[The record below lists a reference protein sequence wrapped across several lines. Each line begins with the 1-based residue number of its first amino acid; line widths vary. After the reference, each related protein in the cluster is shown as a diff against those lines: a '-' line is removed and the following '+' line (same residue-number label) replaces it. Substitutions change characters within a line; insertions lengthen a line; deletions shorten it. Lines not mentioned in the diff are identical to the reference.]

1 MRAANRHGKSG
12 WTEALPFTTQIDVSQ
27 VFLKVKFSQLH
38 FLANISFT
46 LFLFQIP
53 RAESVYY
60 EKLTNMISFK
70 AANYPLHLT
79 GKLETWSPSGGWQHL
94 QKVSLKAKPFTF
106 NLRPEA
112 HFSNLR
118 LRLCLESNELLCGAY
133 SEASVVDRIEEAALL
148 GSSGHVWLL
157 AVIVGGLVSGLV
169 TLILLIKCCCKS
181 SGSKAGSGKDQ
192 EVKSRPDIL
201 PPSLSFDNKLVADN
215 NVGGAGDSAY
225 MERSESKSEMWQREE
240 QQQQQD
246 YAHYPRPEEYL
257 TSWPGEAVLQYR
269 GRPDGGVGGEAD
281 YRGELVEH
289 QYRVEGEQLAYRGE
303 VGPSDFQYFLT
314 SCNFSGRAVSLQ
326 R

>member
-1 MRAANRHGKSG
+1 MY
-12 WTEALPFTTQIDVSQ
+12 
-27 VFLKVKFSQLH
+27 FLE
-38 FLANISFT
+38 NISTCFT

-94 QKVSLKAKPFTF
+94 RTVSLKAKPFTF
-106 NLRPEA
+106 NLSPEA

-169 TLILLIKCCCKS
+169 TLILLIKMNNIAPRKSKS
-181 SGSKAGSGKDQ
+181 SIVAPQWQLFPPKELD
-192 EVKSRPDIL
+192 VKTL
-201 PPSLSFDNKLVADN
+201 ENA
-215 NVGGAGDSAY
+215 
-225 MERSESKSEMWQREE
+225 
-240 QQQQQD
+240 QQMN
-246 YAHYPRPEEYL
+246 
-257 TSWPGEAVLQYR
+257 S
-269 GRPDGGVGGEAD
+269 
-281 YRGELVEH
+281 
-289 QYRVEGEQLAYRGE
+289 
-303 VGPSDFQYFLT
+303 
-314 SCNFSGRAVSLQ
+314 
-326 R
+326 

>member
-1 MRAANRHGKSG
+1 
-12 WTEALPFTTQIDVSQ
+12 
-27 VFLKVKFSQLH
+27 
-38 FLANISFT
+38 
-46 LFLFQIP
+46 
-53 RAESVYY
+53 
-60 EKLTNMISFK
+60 MISFK

-94 QKVSLKAKPFTF
+94 RTVSLKAKPFTF
-106 NLRPEA
+106 NLSPEA
-112 HFSNLR
+112 HFANLR

-181 SGSKAGSGKDQ
+181 KGSKPGSGKDQ

-201 PPSLSFDNKLVADN
+201 PPSLSFDNKLVDN
-215 NVGGAGDSAY
+215 NVGISGGEAAY

-257 TSWPGEAVLQYR
+257 TPWQGEALQYR

-289 QYRVEGEQLAYRGE
+289 QYRGEGEQQLAAYRGEVSLAISQYFVTVATLQGEQIAYRGE
-303 VGPSDFQYFLT
+303 VGVEQWTSATGDQY
-314 SCNFSGRAVSLQ
+314 AVPNKL
-326 R
+326 RRHLEDPGHGE

>member
-1 MRAANRHGKSG
+1 
-12 WTEALPFTTQIDVSQ
+12 
-27 VFLKVKFSQLH
+27 
-38 FLANISFT
+38 
-46 LFLFQIP
+46 
-53 RAESVYY
+53 
-60 EKLTNMISFK
+60 MISFK

-94 QKVSLKAKPFTF
+94 RKFSLKAKPYTF
-106 NLRPEA
+106 KLSPEA

-181 SGSKAGSGKDQ
+181 NGSKPSGKDQ
-192 EVKSRPDIL
+192 EVKNRPDIL
-201 PPSLSFDNKLVADN
+201 PPSLSFDNKLVNDN
-215 NVGGAGDSAY
+215 NLSNNGGDTAY

-240 QQQQQD
+240 TQQD

-257 TSWPGEAVLQYR
+257 TPWPGEALQYR
-269 GRPDGGVGGEAD
+269 GRPDGGAGGEVE
-281 YRGELVEH
+281 YRGEQ
-289 QYRVEGEQLAYRGE
+289 QYRGEGEQLAYRAE
-303 VGPSDFQYFLT
+303 VGSLLISSIFCDLASYQGEQIAYRGEMGVEQWTSATGDQY
-314 SCNFSGRAVSLQ
+314 AVPNKL
-326 R
+326 RRHLEDPGHGG